1 MKVVRG
7 GVQMSKRNNPIEDV
21 KKQYV
26 RMAIESGN
34 AAFIARKVGVTSN
47 TLLGWIKRYRDEVEA
62 EMEQE
67 NVKPLSPSSS
77 PSDIEKK
84 YNHAMKLLGEK
95 ELEIAMLR
103 EMVKKNYPG
112 FKK

>member
-1 MKVVRG
+1 
-7 GVQMSKRNNPIEDV
+7 MSKRKGPMEEV

-34 AAFIARKVGVTSN
+34 ASFIARKVGVAQA
-47 TLLGWIKRYRDEVEA
+47 TLATWMKYYRDEVEA
-62 EMEQE
+62 DMAREGVSPLDPTSPQE
-67 NVKPLSPSSS
+67 ELQ
-77 PSDIEKK
+77 KK
-84 YNHAMKLLGEK
+84 YDNAMKIIGEK

-112 FKK
+112 FKL

>member
-1 MKVVRG
+1 
-7 GVQMSKRNNPIEDV
+7 MSKRKGPIEDV

-34 AAFIARKVGVTSN
+34 SAFIARKVGVARK
-47 TLLGWIKRYRDEVEA
+47 TLTDWVKRYRDEVEA
-62 EMEQE
+62 EMARDG
-67 NVKPLSPSSS
+67 VLPLEPTSSKEE
-77 PSDIEKK
+77 IQKK
-84 YNHAMKLLGEK
+84 YDNAMKLLGEK

-112 FKK
+112 FKL